1 MIRMKKWLLLLII
14 PLMALQALSAEHNTD
29 PHDTSL
35 AFYTWYLT
43 ALSKEESPIDEHDPL
58 LNEYITGRLLQK
70 INLLIK
76 SPEGMDDDYFLQD
89 QDYSDSWINHV
100 SVGNFT
106 LNGKRAWGN
115 VTLGRDPS
123 DRQSLLVTLVH
134 ERDGW
139 KIDDVQQALPAISE
153 EEPVR

>member
-1 MIRMKKWLLLLII
+1 MKKWLPLLIA
-14 PLMALQALSAEHNTD
+14 PMMLLQAVAAERNTD

-58 LNEYITGRLLQK
+58 LNEYVTQRLLQK

-76 SPEGMDDDYFLQD
+76 SPEGMEDDYFLQD
-89 QDYSDSWINHV
+89 QDYSDGWINNV

-106 LNGKRAWGN
+106 LNGSRAF
-115 VTLGRDPS
+115 VDVILGRDPG
-123 DRQSLLVTLVH
+123 DRQYLLVTLLH

-139 KIDDVQQALPAISE
+139 KIDDVQQEPPAVSGQ
-153 EEPVR
+153 